1 MPASEIDIIVDFA
14 LNADVGAEE
23 NFLDG
28 RLFRAVQEHENF
40 AVYFEEFFDLAAHHD
55 AALDIMQVFIPEGGG
70 MGRHVFSDAVIELNA
85 V

>member
-40 AVYFEEFFDLAAHHD
+40 AVYFEEFFDLAAHY
-55 AALDIMQVFIPEGGG
+55 E
-70 MGRHVFSDAVIELNA
+70 S
-85 V
+85 